1 MANPQ
6 SFDQLNMNILK
17 RRSEPYYKYFG
28 DMLLTDKQK
37 KNRER
42 IALII
47 EEHLML
53 FFTLYDAGANVTT
66 LKQELT
72 YGLYDLLAD
81 EGYFKSDADLT
92 NYIANTVNDLYQST
106 ADNLFSHPN
115 DYDYTGTTQY
125 WLSKDRAM
133 FIAENEA
140 NTAFNS
146 KEFIE
151 ANEHGYTFKIW
162 DPYPDNNVRPT
173 HEDIRGVKIPIGEYF
188 EVGAARMLFPKDLT
202 SEFSTGAEHPEEVIS
217 CRCTIRYV

>member
-81 EGYFKSDADLT
+81 EGYFKSDTDLT

-140 NTAFNS
+140 NTLFNS
-146 KEFIE
+146 AEYIE
-151 ANEHGYTFKIW
+151 AVKLGYKSKIW
-162 DPYPDNNVRPT
+162 ITFGDDRVRPT
-173 HEDIRGVKIPIGEYF
+173 HVEKDNEEMPIGFYYK
-188 EVGAARMLFPKDLT
+188 VGEAQMLFPKDVA
-202 SEFSTGAEHPEEVIS
+202 SDYSTGAEHPEEVCN
-217 CRCTIRYV
+217 CRCCIRYI